1 MLADRITRHLGNP
14 RHGLWGWILKMF
26 FERNNRFLE
35 AGAVKLCN
43 IQPGNVVLELGF
55 GPGLGLQEAARRLT
69 HPPGKLYGLDISEY
83 MHDVASERMRA
94 EIQTGKVKLFVGS
107 VEQIPLEDGVVDR
120 VYHCNCYYFWP
131 DLRVGSREIRRVM
144 KPDVLDNELA
154 SKAPNKPDY
163 FLLLHWAGALMVTAL
178 HLELVQ
184 KMVAAGLLK
193 GTKWQ
198 PEPYMEA
205 LLECGF
211 VDVRMED
218 HQINGEMFQAIF
230 AAAKEA

>member
-14 RHGLWGWILKMF
+14 SHGLWGWILKKF

-35 AGAVKLCN
+35 ATAVKLCN

-94 EIQTGKVKLFVGS
+94 EIQAGKVKLFVGS
-107 VEQIPLEDGVVDR
+107 VEQIPLEEGVVDR

-144 KPDVLDNELA
+144 KP
-154 SKAPNKPDY
+154 
-163 FLLLHWAGALMVTAL
+163 GGLMVTTL
-178 HLELVQ
+178 RLELLQ

-198 PEPYMEA
+198 PELYMEA
-205 LLECGF
+205 LLESGF

-218 HQINGEMFQAIF
+218 HPMNGEMFQAIF